1 MYAGVGR
8 TKLGRVV
15 ATVAELI
22 DRYELTTFGV
32 SVRLD
37 ALLSW

>member
-1 MYAGVGR
+1 MYVGVGR

-15 ATVAELI
+15 AMVAELI
-22 DRYELTTFGV
+22 EV

-37 ALLSW
+37 VLLSW

>member
-1 MYAGVGR
+1 MYVGVGR

-22 DRYELTTFGV
+22 DKNELTASEV
-32 SVRLD
+32 SVRLT
-37 ALLSW
+37 AFLSW

>member
-22 DRYELTTFGV
+22 DRYELTASEV

-37 ALLSW
+37 ALLNW

>member
-1 MYAGVGR
+1 MYVGVGR
-8 TKLGRVV
+8 TKFGRVV
-15 ATVAELI
+15 ATVAELV
-22 DRYELTTFGV
+22 DRNELTASGV